1 MLDVPRLGLDYLNGA
16 LSYVAQTT
24 EDSAEF
30 DAAVEVIENCKA
42 LVGDTPLKHGLTA
55 TAKNSVDR
63 LTRERDVQRSL
74 MEVFEVRRMMA

>member
-16 LSYVAQTT
+16 LTYVAKTA

-30 DAAVEVIENCKA
+30 DAAVEIIENCKA
-42 LVGDTPLKHGLTA
+42 LVANTPLKQGLTA